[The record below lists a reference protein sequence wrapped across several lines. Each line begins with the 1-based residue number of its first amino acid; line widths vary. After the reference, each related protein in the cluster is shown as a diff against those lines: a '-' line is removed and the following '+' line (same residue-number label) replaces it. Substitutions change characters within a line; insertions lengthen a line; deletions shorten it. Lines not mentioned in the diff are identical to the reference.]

1 MKNGLLTRSIFF
13 ILGLL
18 LVTLGNALTILSGEG
33 NGIWTAASLSL
44 ATLTKLPLNWVIILV
59 GLLVIVVNVLLL
71 DHFSWY
77 HLAGSVLFV
86 FFFGEFI
93 QLFVHQLAFLKDS
106 FSSNFE
112 KIFLVV
118 FGIVIVCLGTSFYQ
132 RANLWMYPTDY
143 LTDILAL
150 RFFSGSVFKG
160 QLLAFVPAL
169 LIICSAFLATGH
181 LIGIQIGTVLAL
193 LANGELIGFFHR
205 YAFPVLKHN

>member
-18 LVTLGNALTILSGEG
+18 LVTLGNALTVLSGEG
-33 NGIWTAASLSL
+33 NGIWTATSLSL

-59 GLLVIVVNVLLL
+59 GLLVIVANVLLL

-106 FSSNFE
+106 FSSDFE

-150 RFFSGSVFKG
+150 RFFQEVFLRDSY
-160 QLLAFVPAL
+160 LLLCPLCL
-169 LIICSAFLATGH
+169 LFARPF
-181 LIGIQIGTVLAL
+181 
-193 LANGELIGFFHR
+193 
-205 YAFPVLKHN
+205 